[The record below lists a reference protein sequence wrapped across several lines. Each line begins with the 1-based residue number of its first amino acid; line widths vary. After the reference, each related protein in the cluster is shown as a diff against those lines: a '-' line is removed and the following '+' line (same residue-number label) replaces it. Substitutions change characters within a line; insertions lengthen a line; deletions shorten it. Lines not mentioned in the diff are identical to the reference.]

1 MHLKICNREKMFSS
15 RFSPSTRTFADAVR
29 NSRSPSP
36 AGDGAAPVDAAVA
49 SPDVP
54 RVAIFEANTKDIKS
68 DVEFKG
74 RTYAIEGVVTK
85 YGNYLIAANTWGA
98 LASGKDK
105 TTKDAKTIGSKLF
118 NHLAGRVDTLKH
130 NENQLNAHL
139 EVILPL
145 FYPIST
151 LFYPVST
158 LFYPVSTLFYPVS
171 TLFSYIST
179 SLCTTYFVFCRI

>member
-36 AGDGAAPVDAAVA
+36 ADDGAAPVDAAAA

-54 RVAIFEANTKDIKS
+54 RVAIFEANITDIER

-74 RTYAIEGVVTK
+74 RTYRMEGVVTK
-85 YGNYLIAANTWGA
+85 YGDYLIAANTWGA

-105 TTKDAKTIGSKLF
+105 TVENAKAIGGSLVNSLSNRIKS
-118 NHLAGRVDTLKH
+118 LKH
-130 NENQLNAHL
+130 NNIQLIEHLQVFECPQMPTDAHRL
-139 EVILPL
+139 PTDAHRCYFFFFKPHRCPQMSTVHIL
-145 FYPIST
+145 
-151 LFYPVST
+151 
-158 LFYPVSTLFYPVS
+158 
-171 TLFSYIST
+171 
-179 SLCTTYFVFCRI
+179 